1 MIAKKQGKPVPADP
15 MAKRNAKVRRRY
27 FVVKVLCF
35 GLGMIF
41 YLVLIFQVKKSAKKA
56 VKK

>member
-1 MIAKKQGKPVPADP
+1 

>member
-27 FVVKVLCF
+27 LVVNVLYF
-35 GLGMIF
+35 GLGMNF
-41 YLVLIFQVKKSAKKA
+41 YLVLILQVKKSAKKA
-56 VKK
+56 VMK